1 MSLGGVG
8 LVFEIFCLPMLL
20 VEPTL
25 AFELDDGT
33 FFFLASFSSSLKTSN
48 ISFGDSSMILSGD
61 CMTSI
66 THIGFALAAAAVA
79 LDVCIPTFL
88 FLPRFGEEFRFDD
101 RKLTLTMILSP
112 EAKTSLSAIS
122 EET

>member
-48 ISFGDSSMILSGD
+48 ISFGDSSN
-61 CMTSI
+61 
-66 THIGFALAAAAVA
+66 
-79 LDVCIPTFL
+79 L
-88 FLPRFGEEFRFDD
+88 FGSWIDYPI
-101 RKLTLTMILSP
+101 KSTLTLGSVK
-112 EAKTSLSAIS
+112 AYF
-122 EET
+122 